1 MADERRHR
9 RARSHPA
16 ASERKNTRYART
28 DRFDK
33 SALYRGSCSPTG
45 KSIGAQSDSRCGV
58 RHKAMIH
65 RNVGAETS
73 ERAWRGWPGVDAL
86 PVIAPEIL
94 VPKGYRA
101 VVVAPHPDDE
111 SLGVGGLISRLAAL
125 KRSILLI
132 AATDGTVSR
141 PGRVPLRAV
150 DVHALETWRAV
161 QRLGV
166 GRTTILRAGV
176 DDGEVARV
184 EGDLEWRLRGFLLP
198 SDVVFTPWRHDG
210 HPDHEAVGRLTARA
224 CAALLVHLVE
234 VPIWA
239 WQWSFPGDRRIPWK
253 RARRIFLDSA
263 LRARS
268 RLARCARPYEV
279 VFV

>member
-1 MADERRHR
+1 MAIERRHR
-9 RARSHPA
+9 LARSGPA
-16 ASERKNTRYART
+16 VGERKNTRYART
-28 DRFDK
+28 DRFDNPRCTEGH
-33 SALYRGSCSPTG
+33 ALQRG
-45 KSIGAQSDSRCGV
+45 KHRRASDPRCGV
-58 RHKAMIH
+58 RHKGMIH
-65 RNVGAETS
+65 RNVGPEAS

-111 SLGVGGLISRLAAL
+111 SLGVGGLISRLVAL

-132 AATDGTVSR
+132 AATDGTVH
-141 PGRVPLRAV
+141 PGRTARRPIDART
-150 DVHALETWRAV
+150 LETWRAV

-184 EGDLEWRLRGFLLP
+184 EGDLEWRLRGLLLP